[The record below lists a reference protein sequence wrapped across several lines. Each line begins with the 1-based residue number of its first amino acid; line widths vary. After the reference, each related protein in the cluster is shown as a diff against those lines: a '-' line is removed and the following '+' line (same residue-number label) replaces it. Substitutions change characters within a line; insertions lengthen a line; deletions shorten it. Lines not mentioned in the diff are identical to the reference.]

1 MSEDIQELQGVLERA
16 TASTGPPDG
25 DMDASTAALR
35 ETWRAWG
42 QLLETIETPME
53 PPALPPAAPR
63 PARPW
68 RLAAAAVLAAS
79 VAVVAI
85 AAWIAGSTRR
95 TEGLASVQQTAAPAS
110 AKAPLVVARQPAVAA
125 STPESQWDDRI
136 DEQIARVGQELISMQ
151 QAWSPRAD
159 ALERVRF
166 RLEEI
171 HTEIN
176 SARL

>member
-1 MSEDIQELQGVLERA
+1 MSKDIEQLQGVLERA

-42 QLLETIETPME
+42 QLLETIETPMQ
-53 PPALPPAAPR
+53 PPSLPPAAPR

-79 VAVVAI
+79 VAVVAT

-95 TEGLASVQQTAAPAS
+95 TEAPASVQQTAAPVN
-110 AKAPLVVARQPAVAA
+110 AKAPLVVVRQPATTP

-159 ALERVRF
+159 ALEHVRF

-171 HTEIN
+171 YAEIE

>member
-1 MSEDIQELQGVLERA
+1 MSKDTRELQGVLERA
-16 TASTGPPDG
+16 TASTEPPDG
-25 DMDASTAALR
+25 AMDASTAALR

-42 QLLETIETPME
+42 QLLETIETPMA

-68 RLAAAAVLAAS
+68 RLAAAAVLATS

-95 TEGLASVQQTAAPAS
+95 TEDPASVQQRAAPAS
-110 AKAPLVVARQPAVAA
+110 AKAPPVVARQPAVAA
-125 STPESQWDDRI
+125 SPPESQWDDRI

-159 ALERVRF
+159 ALEHVRF